1 MPRLLHPSNKTLW
14 MLSLERGGA
23 WPFEFL
29 LSTDELI
36 QPTGTINIFH
46 SSLQPVRERTRAF

>member
-1 MPRLLHPSNKTLW
+1 

-36 QPTGTINIFH
+36 QPTGTVNNFH

>member
-1 MPRLLHPSNKTLW
+1 

-36 QPTGTINIFH
+36 QPTSAVNIFH
-46 SSLQPVRERTRAF
+46 SSPQPVRERTRAF